1 MEVIMKNKNLFFIL
15 VAAALIINGC
25 GGEGPLSTELTE
37 SQDNVAL
44 AKVTRIPV
52 SGTFDFSPA
61 RIVDPGQMWVTNNIL
76 HIRNQIYVSP
86 VSGELE
92 GTGTVIFNA
101 DIDQTTGNGPV
112 YGSDTLEVTCNVC
125 TPVGLSGTFTGH
137 FSGKSTAGK
146 LSANVVSQGSGGFAG
161 MILRA
166 FNEDTNGPE
175 AIEYNGVILVT
186 KN

>member
-1 MEVIMKNKNLFFIL
+1 M
-15 VAAALIINGC
+15 
-25 GGEGPLSTELTE
+25 
-37 SQDNVAL
+37 AL

-52 SGTFDFSPA
+52 SGTFDFSPD
-61 RIVDPGQMWVTNNIL
+61 RIVDPGKMWVTDNIL
-76 HIRNQIYVSP
+76 HIRDQIYVSP
-86 VSGELE
+86 VSGDLE
-92 GTGTVIFNA
+92 GTITVIFNA
-101 DIDQTTGNGPV
+101 NIDQTTGNGPLH
-112 YGSDTLEVTCNVC
+112 GSFTFETTCNVC
-125 TPVGLSGTFTGH
+125 TPAGLSGTFTGH

-146 LSANVVSQGSGGFAG
+146 LSANIVSQGSGGFAG